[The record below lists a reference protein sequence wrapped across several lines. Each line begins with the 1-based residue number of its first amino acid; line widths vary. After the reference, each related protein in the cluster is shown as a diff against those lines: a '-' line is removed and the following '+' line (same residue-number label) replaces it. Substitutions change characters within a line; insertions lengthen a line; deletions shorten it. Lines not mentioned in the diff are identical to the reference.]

1 MKCSNNVVIVNMF
14 LEVD

>member
-1 MKCSNNVVIVNMF
+1 MKCSNNVVSVKMF